1 MAQGQ
6 FICPEHVKAT
16 GFPKHPV
23 FWERR
28 RDDLAG
34 RELLKRLLPS
44 ETRRPPEPHRKM
56 GRRGKRRTSVFAG
69 GENLGAGAIHLPRA
83 CEGHRVPK
91 TPCVLGAPTR

>member
-1 MAQGQ
+1 MASAVQAFSPEAKTLAQGQ

-34 RELLKRLLPS
+34 RQLLKKVPFSCGPS
-44 ETRRPPEPHRKM
+44 ATGTP
-56 GRRGKRRTSVFAG
+56 SQD
-69 GENLGAGAIHLPRA
+69 GAAR
-83 CEGHRVPK
+83 
-91 TPCVLGAPTR
+91 

>member
-23 FWERR
+23 VWERR

-34 RELLKRLLPS
+34 RELLKGFCLL
-44 ETRRPPEPHRKM
+44 RP
-56 GRRGKRRTSVFAG
+56 V
-69 GENLGAGAIHLPRA
+69 
-83 CEGHRVPK
+83 GHRNPIARWGGAASAVQAFSPEAK
-91 TPCVLGAPTR
+91 TLAQGQFICPEHVK